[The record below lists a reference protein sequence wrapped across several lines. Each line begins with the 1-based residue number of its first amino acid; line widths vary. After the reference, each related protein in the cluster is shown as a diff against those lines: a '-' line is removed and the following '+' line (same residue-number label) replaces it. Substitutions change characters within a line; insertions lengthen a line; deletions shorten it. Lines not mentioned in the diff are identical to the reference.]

1 LRLVAAIVL
10 VLYAVACCDSMGRK
24 TVRASQVL
32 TSICGEVPVRS
43 HRRSFQSRIIVI
55 PRYRL
60 CSKNRGTS
68 VGCRATFG
76 VEIPAHG
83 GCRLD
88 RICFDFILLGES
100 AVKVIAFE
108 EHHKSLPMHDANK
121 EHSIQRMAEDLTLNL
136 PEPIK
141 LKASSKVRL
150 LSTPDQLIS

>member
-1 LRLVAAIVL
+1 MLAACASLQHFL
-10 VLYAVACCDSMGRK
+10 VLYAVACCNSMGRK

-43 HRRSFQSRIIVI
+43 HRRSFQSRMIVI

-68 VGCRATFG
+68 VGCRAPFG

-88 RICFDFILLGES
+88 RICFVFIQLGGS
-100 AVKVIAFE
+100 AVKVMAFE
-108 EHHKSLPMHDANK
+108 EHYKSLPMHETNGD
-121 EHSIQRMAEDLTLNL
+121 HSIQGR
-136 PEPIK
+136 
-141 LKASSKVRL
+141 LK
-150 LSTPDQLIS
+150 I